1 MLFLVAGLTTVG
13 TVRGI
18 AQAIP
23 TNPKPPHTGKPGELL
38 MFNFPIKNVP
48 TVFSKF
54 FGDADR
60 EAVLEA
66 IPTDAK
72 TVLFVD
78 TGATPV
84 LAETIAALT
93 ERGVGVV
100 VRDHHKGEGRT
111 PEAAEQIEEML
122 GGDAHIV
129 DRASAPGCAELI
141 GLGQFAGFDAI
152 VADPDYDGLVATMK
166 AVGVTYEGMDTDAE
180 IFDVRPN
187 QSAETLTE
195 LGWTAVR
202 ALSTLPPFNK
212 ERPEVSENAKKDLF
226 ARFVAAAEGNAEARG
241 ELESAVEA
249 YEAGVTEAKRLLA
262 EKMSHPCKG
271 IVMIDSVGAAR
282 SDLNTLARGM
292 ETNGAIVTVVRKD
305 FGPIAGKP
313 GGHGVQ
319 YSLAVVRGHQS
330 DLDLRDLVLEGME
343 SSPQAGLLSNTSF
356 LLHCSETV
364 WTETILPGLSSR
376 FAS

>member
-1 MLFLVAGLTTVG
+1 MFTFEIKTTSV
-13 TVRGI
+13 I
-18 AQAIP
+18 
-23 TNPKPPHTGKPGELL
+23 
-38 MFNFPIKNVP
+38 
-48 TVFSKF
+48 FSKF
-54 FGDADR
+54 FSEADR
-60 EAVLEA
+60 TAVLEA
-66 IPTDAK
+66 IPADAK
-72 TVLFVD
+72 HVLFVD
-78 TGATPV
+78 TGATPI

-111 PEAAEQIEEML
+111 PEAAEQIEKML
-122 GGDAHIV
+122 GSDAHIV
-129 DRASAPGCAELI
+129 ERSEAPGCAELI

-152 VADPDYDGLVATMK
+152 VADPDYDGLVAAMK
-166 AVGVTYEGMDTDAE
+166 AVGVSYEGMDTDAE
-180 IFDVRPN
+180 IFDVRPK
-187 QSAETLTE
+187 QSADTLTE

-212 ERPEVSENAKKDLF
+212 ERPEVSENAKKDIF
-226 ARFVAAAEGNAEARG
+226 ARFVAAAEGSVEARG

-249 YEAGVTEAKRLLA
+249 YEAGVTEAKRLLD

-282 SDLNTLARGM
+282 SDLNTLSRGM
-292 ETNGAIVTVVRKD
+292 ETNDVVVTVVRKD

-319 YSLAVVRGHQS
+319 YSLAVVHDHQS
-330 DLDLRDLVLEGME
+330 KLDLRDLVLEGME
-343 SSPQAGLLSNTSF
+343 SSPQAGLISNTSF

-376 FAS
+376 LAS

>member
-1 MLFLVAGLTTVG
+1 
-13 TVRGI
+13 
-18 AQAIP
+18 
-23 TNPKPPHTGKPGELL
+23 
-38 MFNFPIKNVP
+38 MFTFPINNVP

-54 FGDADR
+54 FSDADR

-78 TGATPV
+78 TGATPI
-84 LAETIAALT
+84 LAETIAVLT

-111 PEAAEQIEEML
+111 PEATKQIEEML
-122 GGDAHIV
+122 GDNAHIV
-129 DRASAPGCAELI
+129 ERSEAPGCAELI
-141 GLGQFAGFDAI
+141 GLGQFAGFGAI
-152 VADPDYDGLVATMK
+152 VADPDYDGLVAAMK
-166 AVGVTYEGMDTDAE
+166 AVGVSYEGMDTDAE
-180 IFDVRPN
+180 IFDVRPM

-202 ALSTLPPFNK
+202 ALATLPPFNK

-226 ARFVAAAEGNAEARG
+226 ARFVAAAKGNAEARG
-241 ELESAVEA
+241 QLESVVEV
-249 YEAGVTEAKRLLA
+249 YEGGVAEAERLLA
-262 EKMSHPCKG
+262 EKTERLLEGC
-271 IVMIDSVGAAR
+271 VVLVDTVGAAR
-282 SDLNTLARGM
+282 ADLNTLSRGM
-292 ETNGAIVTVVRKD
+292 ESQGAPWVTVVRKD

-319 YSLAVVRGHQS
+319 YSLAVPQ
-330 DLDLRDLVLEGME
+330 DCQKALDLRCLVPEGME

-364 WTETILPGLSSR
+364 WTETILPGLKSR
-376 FAS
+376 LAI